1 MTSDDDVRY
10 DVLYVTML
18 QCWAKFSNDLVQW
31 SIRMIRAKRYETV
44 SEFVKVK
51 NIVDCFF
58 R

>member
-1 MTSDDDVRY
+1 
-10 DVLYVTML
+10 
-18 QCWAKFSNDLVQW
+18 
-31 SIRMIRAKRYETV
+31 MIRAKRYETV